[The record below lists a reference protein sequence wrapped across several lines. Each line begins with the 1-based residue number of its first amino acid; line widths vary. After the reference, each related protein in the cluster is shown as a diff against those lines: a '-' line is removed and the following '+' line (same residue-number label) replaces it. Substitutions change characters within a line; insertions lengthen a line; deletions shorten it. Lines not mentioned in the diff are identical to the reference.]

1 MSTLT
6 AKYSMVVPKEA
17 RKDLNLKPGMKV
29 ELQKNDNGEWVL
41 VKVGTQAERWVGRY
55 PSSKKAGEEMAELRG
70 RVADDF
76 D

>member
-29 ELQKNDNGEWVL
+29 ELQKNNSGEWVL
-41 VKVGTQAERWVGRY
+41 VKVGTQAEKWVGRY
-55 PSSKKAGEEMAELRG
+55 PSSKKAVEEMAELRG

>member
-17 RKDLNLKPGMKV
+17 REDLNLKPGMKV
-29 ELQKNDNGEWVL
+29 DLRRNDSGEWVL
-41 VKVGTQAERWVGRY
+41 VRVGTQAEKWLGRY
-55 PSSKKAGEEMAELRG
+55 PSSKGAREEMAELRG
-70 RVADDF
+70 RVPDDF